1 MVARQ
6 AAFPVWMDQVASASA
21 GAFVYGATWY
31 SAPDELSDDV
41 TLDYVGTVYNG
52 VNRAGPVDSG
62 LTISTTGPRNEAT
75 YAVMGI
81 DDNTGTAPWVWCS
94 KNIYIYPFI
103 TGFVTSGTL
112 DLSLEKWSGRGDKAA
127 ITATTPVT
135 ITANGLAV
143 GSFLNVDP
151 GWYRL
156 TPYYNTLARFKS
168 ASITL
173 LSSNTSLTFS
183 GTVIT
188 SPACAGPNNNFMPLP
203 VTTEFTNSPLPWTDT
218 RVTAA
223 ALLLTNVTKAVNKE
237 GSVVWA
243 RVSPDQWN
251 PFAIGMG
258 AVQSFHPAER
268 AQFPLETGTYTY
280 TMPGTD
286 LGYFQPYT
294 VNVQSGGGAVVIG
307 ATPAYRLDS
316 PAMVHVGFML
326 DADSGTTLT
335 FQFDYHLEFRTNS
348 TLFDIAVA
356 SLPMEALH
364 QAQLELFKR
373 AFSLRTSLIGTRS
386 PGPSKP

>member
-1 MVARQ
+1 
-6 AAFPVWMDQVASASA
+6 
-21 GAFVYGATWY
+21 
-31 SAPDELSDDV
+31 
-41 TLDYVGTVYNG
+41 
-52 VNRAGPVDSG
+52 
-62 LTISTTGPRNEAT
+62 
-75 YAVMGI
+75 
-81 DDNTGTAPWVWCS
+81 
-94 KNIYIYPFI
+94 
-103 TGFVTSGTL
+103 
-112 DLSLEKWSGRGDKAA
+112 
-127 ITATTPVT
+127 
-135 ITANGLAV
+135 
-143 GSFLNVDP
+143 
-151 GWYRL
+151 
-156 TPYYNTLARFKS
+156 
-168 ASITL
+168 
-173 LSSNTSLTFS
+173 
-183 GTVIT
+183 
-188 SPACAGPNNNFMPLP
+188 
-203 VTTEFTNSPLPWTDT
+203 
-218 RVTAA
+218 VTAA

-364 QAQLELFKR
+364 QAQLELFKTGFFFENESHWDKIPR
-373 AFSLRTSLIGTRS
+373 AIKALNKLSPVLSKMGSYGKAAVLALKAADIVASRYTKRPKPSTNRS
-386 PGPSKP
+386 VPAPPAPKKGKKPKRAKPKAAPAPSAPSRPKMRSGLDMYLESRRK